1 MSPSDA
7 HAGPRSSRGAEQR
20 PPRRPGPPV
29 LRARSVLTCPPHYPG
44 ESPGLR
50 RLKIR
55 ARRPSP
61 LCGRVG
67 TRDIVSRPAQGSL
80 SLGPPACQPSLGR
93 QLSGRL
99 HGDPLPCARSYGGV
113 PSTPPAG
120 LSPARTR
127 RLARRTTKSRL
138 RGLQASAQPTS
149 WRAHPA
155 SRQPRRTAWVRVRA
169 DPQDCHSERSP
180 LRRNCGVTKA
190 GRAPEESSRGRP
202 GPSPEHRSCG
212 SIESRYAAC
221 ATAVHAVCSRRA
233 VDLGVWNHA
242 HLHDRRAAASA
253 SSSLPRPGLVAA
265 SARFLGPAGI
275 RVKAGPVRP
284 GLGMTSSFS

>member
-1 MSPSDA
+1 MPAPVLHEVRSSDL
-7 HAGPRSSRGAEQR
+7 HAGLGLPCC
-20 PPRRPGPPV
+20 V
-29 LRARSVLTCPPHYPG
+29 RALLTCPPHYPG

-67 TRDIVSRPAQGSL
+67 TRDVVSRPAQGSL

-127 RLARRTTKSRL
+127 RLARRT
-138 RGLQASAQPTS
+138 A
-149 WRAHPA
+149 
-155 SRQPRRTAWVRVRA
+155 
-169 DPQDCHSERSP
+169 
-180 LRRNCGVTKA
+180 
-190 GRAPEESSRGRP
+190 ESSRG
-202 GPSPEHRSCG
+202 
-212 SIESRYAAC
+212 
-221 ATAVHAVCSRRA
+221 AVAW
-233 VDLGVWNHA
+233 D
-242 HLHDRRAAASA
+242 
-253 SSSLPRPGLVAA
+253 
-265 SARFLGPAGI
+265 
-275 RVKAGPVRP
+275 
-284 GLGMTSSFS
+284 